1 MAFSDTPTLN
11 HRLVRLEQ
19 LTLEHEAEL
28 AEAVGNLWA
37 IWYTAIPSP
46 ESMNAEI
53 SRRLD
58 LQRQGKMAP
67 FAVINPANGRAVGMT
82 TYMNIDEPNRRVEIG
97 STWISKDV
105 QRTGLN
111 QAMKLLLLQHAFETL
126 DCVAVEFRT
135 HFHNLQSREA
145 ISGLGAKQD
154 GVLRNH
160 QIDRFGNLRDTVS
173 FSIIA
178 SEWQTV
184 RHGLVSRAGEI
195 STFHS
200 ANK

>member
-1 MAFSDTPTLN
+1 MALSDAPTLS
-11 HRLVRLEQ
+11 HRLVMLGQ
-19 LTLEHEAEL
+19 LFPSHASDL
-28 AEAVGNLWA
+28 AESVGDLWK

-46 ESMNAEI
+46 EQMSTEI
-53 SRRLD
+53 ERRLE
-58 LQRQGKMAP
+58 LQAQGTMAP
-67 FAVINPANGRAVGMT
+67 FVVMDPKTLKAVGMT

-111 QAMKLLLLQHAFETL
+111 QAMKLLLLEYAFETL

-135 HFHNLQSREA
+135 HVHNLQSRAA
-145 ISGLGAKQD
+145 IAGIGAKQD
-154 GVLRNH
+154 GILRNH

-178 SEWQTV
+178 SEWPTV
-184 RHGLVSRAGEI
+184 RHNLVSRVGQG
-195 STFHS
+195 SF
-200 ANK
+200 

>member
-1 MAFSDTPTLN
+1 MSFSDAPTLS

-19 LTLEHEAEL
+19 LTLEHAGEL
-28 AEAVGNLWA
+28 AEAVGDLWE

-46 ESMNAEI
+46 EGMTAEI
-53 SRRLD
+53 KRRLD
-58 LQRQGKMAP
+58 LQSQGKMAP
-67 FAVINPANGRAVGMT
+67 FAVINPVTGRAVGMT

-111 QAMKLLLLQHAFETL
+111 QAMKLLLLQYAFETL

-135 HFHNLQSREA
+135 HFHNSQSRAA
-145 ISGLGAKQD
+145 IAGLGAKQD
-154 GVLRNH
+154 GILRNH

-178 SEWQTV
+178 SEWPTV
-184 RHGLVSRAGEI
+184 RNNLVSRVGEGSFI
-195 STFHS
+195 Q
-200 ANK
+200 

>member
-1 MAFSDTPTLN
+1 VSFSDAPTLS

-19 LTLEHEAEL
+19 LALGHADQL
-28 AEAVGNLWA
+28 AEAVGDLSE

-46 ESMNAEI
+46 AGMTAEI
-53 SRRLD
+53 NRRLE
-58 LQRQGKMAP
+58 LQNQGKMAP
-67 FAVINPANGRAVGMT
+67 FAVINPVTGLAVGMT

-111 QAMKLLLLQHAFETL
+111 QAMKLLLLQHAFEVL

-135 HFHNLQSREA
+135 HFHNLQSRAA
-145 ISGLGAKQD
+145 IAGLGAKQD
-154 GVLRNH
+154 GILRNH

-173 FSIIA
+173 FSIIC
-178 SEWQTV
+178 SEWPTA
-184 RHGLVSRAGEI
+184 RHNLVSRVGEGSFI
-195 STFHS
+195 Q
-200 ANK
+200 

>member
-1 MAFSDTPTLN
+1 MSFSDAPTLN

-19 LTLEHEAEL
+19 LTLGHADEL
-28 AEAVGNLWA
+28 AEAVGDLWE

-46 ESMNAEI
+46 EAMTTEI
-53 SRRLD
+53 ERRLN
-58 LQRQGKMAP
+58 LQSQGKMAP
-67 FAVINPANGRAVGMT
+67 FAVINPDTGRAVGMT

-97 STWISKDV
+97 STWISKAV

-135 HFHNLQSREA
+135 HFHNLQSRAA
-145 ISGLGAKQD
+145 IAGLGAKQD
-154 GVLRNH
+154 GILRNH

-178 SEWQTV
+178 GEWPTV
-184 RHGLVSRAGEI
+184 RHNLVSRVGEGSFI
-195 STFHS
+195 Q
-200 ANK
+200 